1 MFTILNVVRVSW
13 VYTYAHCT
21 LLNRTYEI
29 HTVYCVPIIASVIFR
44 ILLFSFREFGGKGES
59 RNAAYLEGD
68 MGSSMDFGFF
78 IKLGYV
84 IACLYSDEGRGQTDA
99 KVRGTDRILEWAGK
113 SGLVCCVRRRHGP
126 WRRGQLIHN
135 GSKDKGKSEACLMRY
150 TGSLLVMMII
160 STITAMRTVSRRCI
174 H

>member
-1 MFTILNVVRVSW
+1 MWQHGWISQVLSYVKEDRPKKRSTYCMISFIRILGNANEYIVTEWNQWLPGVRGGREGISKGHEATFKGDMFTILNVVRVSW

-68 MGSSMDFGFF
+68 MGSSMDFGF
-78 IKLGYV
+78 L
-84 IACLYSDEGRGQTDA
+84 LS
-99 KVRGTDRILEWAGK
+99 WAM
-113 SGLVCCVRRRHGP
+113 L
-126 WRRGQLIHN
+126 
-135 GSKDKGKSEACLMRY
+135 
-150 TGSLLVMMII
+150 
-160 STITAMRTVSRRCI
+160 
-174 H
+174 